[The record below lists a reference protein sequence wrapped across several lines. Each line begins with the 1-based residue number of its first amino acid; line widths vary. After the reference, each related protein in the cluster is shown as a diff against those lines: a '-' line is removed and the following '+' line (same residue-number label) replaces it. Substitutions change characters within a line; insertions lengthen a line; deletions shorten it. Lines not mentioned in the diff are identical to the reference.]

1 MGAAPRACVMLNS
14 CNLTKNEIDLVGE
27 VPQSLKC
34 NKYIP
39 GTNIMVM
46 NENKIISDK
55 PDYVIILAWHLKKR
69 IVKLLKKSG
78 YRGNFIIPLPRLEIL

>member
-1 MGAAPRACVMLNS
+1 MVWEQHLEHAL
-14 CNLTKNEIDLVGE
+14 
-27 VPQSLKC
+27 SLKC

-55 PDYVIILAWHLKKR
+55 PNYVIILAWHLKRR
-69 IVKLLKKSG
+69 IVKLLKKNG
-78 YRGNFIIPLPRLEIL
+78 YKGNFIIPLPRLEIL

>member
-1 MGAAPRACVMLNS
+1 
-14 CNLTKNEIDLVGE
+14 
-27 VPQSLKC
+27 
-34 NKYIP
+34 
-39 GTNIMVM
+39 M